1 MVALESDT
9 AVKTVGEDARTSSN
23 SSSDDENDFYD
34 ADEIVK

>member
-9 AVKTVGEDARTSSN
+9 AVKTVGEDAPTSYD

-34 ADEIVK
+34 ADETVE